1 MTDQIDPNDI
11 EVTGGSPDVRSWPAT
26 VTITRVT
33 LSPQEVSFDA
43 IGLIRWP
50 HVTPPGWD
58 GGIQSTLWIVVKGPD
73 GRWRSTGSIEFYA
86 GRSGTGSPLSSALK
100 DWWYYAPDIGQP
112 QPGDVVGLFL
122 AAGDQRRKDV
132 RSVDERSNIVTFTVP
147 PNDSGSFTFADAPAP
162 QPDPVPQPEPTPDVP
177 GGFFASQEWQR
188 LVQTVDD
195 IAAEQGQ
202 MLQVVQEN
210 EAKADAFR
218 KKVDAAVR
226 KFGAQ
231 LLAQKGK
238 P

>member
-1 MTDQIDPNDI
+1 MTDQIDPQSI
-11 EVTGGSPDVRSWPAT
+11 EVTGGSADVLNWPAT

-86 GRSGTGSPLSSALK
+86 GRSGTGSPLSSGSK
-100 DWWYYAPDIGQP
+100 DWWYYAPEIGQP

-162 QPDPVPQPEPTPDVP
+162 PVPQPDPEPTAVP
-177 GGFFASQEWQR
+177 SDLTMQLDRIEAAIASE
-188 LVQTVDD
+188 
-195 IAAEQGQ
+195 AAKDE
-202 MLQVVQEN
+202 
-210 EAKADAFR
+210 AFR
-218 KKVDAAVR
+218 IEVHAFTEELVR
-226 KFGAQ
+226 ELKIVAGRFG
-231 LLAQKGK
+231 L
-238 P
+238 